1 MVRAMCD
8 LIIVDDPAEIARGGS
23 PAGKPFLRLRFHE
36 GPERQ
41 IVDVDI
47 TLNLAEMI
55 GGAAR
60 GAQGGFDA
68 YRGGP
73 RRSG

>member
-36 GPERQ
+36 GSD
-41 IVDVDI
+41 VDVDI
-47 TLNLAEMI
+47 TLNLGEMI

-60 GAQGGFDA
+60 GAQARFGFDA